1 MGVWRASE
9 GDYQTKTLP
18 NCIYL
23 KQSFA
28 SYKMDENKSIEE
40 NLDKFLKLVDDLAI
54 LNINVSYDNQ
64 AIQILTSLPAQY
76 DSLVHTLKYGNG
88 KETLT
93 IKEVTTIAYV
103 KEAELK
109 EKGLGKRPNP
119 NDEGLTVSRGRT
131 YKGSDNQGKNR

>member
-64 AIQILTSLPAQY
+64 AIQILTSLPPQY

-109 EKGLGKRPNP
+109 EKGLGKRPNS
-119 NDEGLTVSRGRT
+119 NDEGLTISRGRT
-131 YKGSDNQGKNR
+131 YKRSDNQGKNR